1 MQITAFRNENK
12 VSTEEVLDFFTQTL
26 NDCQLFEK
34 EEIEQLS
41 DIAAKNPV
49 DKFIVSEQ
57 PNVEVMQGDILIW
70 SELTEEYK
78 INFPRVQI
86 GEETTSLVLQD
97 DDSMT
102 GDHRLVPL
110 RGANYSLKKGKFIPP
125 ILEGAI
131 WGGNAYDCKI
141 LEIDTPFVITH
152 REHGNITLTA
162 GKYMI
167 CSSLDSKTLRRM
179 QD

>member
-1 MQITAFRNENK
+1 MQITTFRNEEK
-12 VSTEEVLDFFTQTL
+12 VSTEEVLDLFTQTL
-26 NDCQLFEK
+26 NDCQLFEND
-34 EEIEQLS
+34 EIEQLA

-49 DKFIVSEQ
+49 DRFIISEE
-57 PNVEVMQGDILIW
+57 PDIEVMQGDILIW

-78 INFPRVQI
+78 EHFPLVQI
-86 GEETTSLVLQD
+86 GEDAKSMVLQD

-110 RGANYSLKKGKFIPP
+110 KGANFSLKKGKFLPS
-125 ILEGAI
+125 ILKGVA
-131 WGGNAYDCKI
+131 WGNNAYDCKI